1 MKRVKEIPNF
11 ICLLQNLQTL
21 ILDGCTTVEELPRD
35 VQNLSR
41 LTMQSITTKQ
51 RFLPENGVGRLIC
64 LRFLAITGCQ
74 NLKYLPQGIHLLT
87 SLTTLIFRDCNTLT
101 LLTLMY
107 FILQKLA
114 VEFDNAMMSACLKG
128 YHRMGKQ
135 FGSYS
140 KHKLMYFLECFY
152 TT

>member
-21 ILDGCTTVEELPRD
+21 ILDGCTTVEELPKD
-35 VQNLSR
+35 VQNLSG

-74 NLKYLPQGIHLLT
+74 NLKYLPQ
-87 SLTTLIFRDCNTLT
+87 
-101 LLTLMY
+101 
-107 FILQKLA
+107 
-114 VEFDNAMMSACLKG
+114 VEFDNAMMGACLRG

-140 KHKLMYFLECFY
+140 KHKLMYFLECFFI
-152 TT
+152 T

>member
-35 VQNLSR
+35 VQNLSG

-51 RFLPENGVGRLIC
+51 RLLPENGVGRLIC

-101 LLTLMY
+101 LLT

-114 VEFDNAMMSACLKG
+114 VEFDNAMMGACLRG
-128 YHRMGKQ
+128 YYRMGKQ

-140 KHKLMYFLECFY
+140 KHKLMYFLECFFI
-152 TT
+152 T

>member
-1 MKRVKEIPNF
+1 MERVKEIPNF

-35 VQNLSR
+35 VQNLSG

-51 RFLPENGVGRLIC
+51 RLLPENGVGRLIC

-101 LLTLMY
+101 LLTVGRV
-107 FILQKLA
+107 FIL
-114 VEFDNAMMSACLKG
+114 FNININ
-128 YHRMGKQ
+128 
-135 FGSYS
+135 
-140 KHKLMYFLECFY
+140 FLFNFY
-152 TT
+152 NTFYIFNNFSLFLRF